1 MSRSSGNRRI
11 RLPPPDFAVRPLPRT
26 RQIARAWFRIHPK
39 ASKAIYFSLNPSH
52 RFSHPNCPHKILYL
66 AIDEETCLFERFGD
80 YIYDN
85 GHQLPLALWD
95 DTAISTIDVPP
106 FHLCDL
112 SRTATRSSLAV
123 YLAALMNADLAVPQ
137 QWGLEIQN
145 HPLQLPAIKF
155 RSRFTDKACLAI
167 FDRAGTSSQLNEKAL
182 GPVTT
187 HGAAL
192 DWLTKHQVALI

>member
-1 MSRSSGNRRI
+1 M
-11 RLPPPDFAVRPLPRT
+11 DT
-26 RQIARAWFRIHPK
+26 
-39 ASKAIYFSLNPSH
+39 
-52 RFSHPNCPHKILYL
+52 NCPWP
-66 AIDEETCLFERFGD
+66 FGMTRNLD
-80 YIYDN
+80 HRRAAY
-85 GHQLPLALWD
+85 
-95 DTAISTIDVPP
+95 
-106 FHLCDL
+106 LCDL

-123 YLAALMNADLAVPQ
+123 DLAALMNADLAVPQ

-187 HGAAL
+187 HRAAL